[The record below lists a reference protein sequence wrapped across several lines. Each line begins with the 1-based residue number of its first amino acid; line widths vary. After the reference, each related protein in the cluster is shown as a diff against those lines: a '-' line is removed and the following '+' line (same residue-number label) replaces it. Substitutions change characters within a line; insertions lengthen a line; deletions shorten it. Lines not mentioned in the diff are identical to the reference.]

1 MTKLSARGARQSAL
15 VLSASRLTRTVLS
28 DLLRDF
34 GGYVSVEVG
43 TVPAFVRVARQE
55 TPEVLLLDASDTML
69 TMPELVRMIRSDDA
83 LSPTVRIICL
93 VAGASRA
100 DVAAIRDAGGD
111 AILSLPVV
119 PQRLFRILSRL
130 VAMPQAA

>member
-1 MTKLSARGARQSAL
+1 M
-15 VLSASRLTRTVLS
+15 VFSASRLTRTVLA

-34 GGYVSVEVG
+34 GGYVPVAVDGMS
-43 TVPAFVRVARQE
+43 ALVRVARQE
-55 TPEVLLLDASDTML
+55 TPELLLVDASDTML

-83 LSPTVRIICL
+83 LSPTAKIICL

-111 AILSLPVV
+111 AILSVPVV